1 MSLDSYGLRHMNLDI
16 YLIECKILT
25 SKVGKEFKKMKNKKK
40 TKNTYSMIRM
50 LLLCPF
56 SSMKLM
62 KWK

>member
-40 TKNTYSMIRM
+40 PRIRTV
-50 LLLCPF
+50 
-56 SSMKLM
+56 
-62 KWK
+62 